1 MSSLDLRQRLNSGS
15 GALPATP
22 HPGEQQV
29 PETLQGAPRGL
40 RLPQVQPRPSA
51 APPTSKPQGASEGR
65 PRPAS
70 SPPPPGAPRDR

>member
-22 HPGEQQV
+22 RQGEQQV

-51 APPTSKPQGASEGR
+51 APPDLQTSGGL
-65 PRPAS
+65 
-70 SPPPPGAPRDR
+70 